1 MPHFL
6 ILNLGTGSEG
16 CLGHGTLEHS
26 KKPRIV
32 EALLGSMTSG
42 YGNLF
47 WVPIYYYLNYND
59 FLPKG
64 DQI

>member
-1 MPHFL
+1 MSHFL

-32 EALLGSMTSG
+32 EALLGSMTLVVEYLFG
-42 YGNLF
+42 YLKLWWF
-47 WVPIYYYLNYND
+47 
-59 FLPKG
+59 FA
-64 DQI
+64 

>member
-32 EALLGSMTSG
+32 EALLGSVDFG
-42 YGNLF
+42 YGVSICIF
-47 WVPIYYYLNYND
+47 KIMMI
-59 FLPKG
+59 F
-64 DQI
+64 